1 MKTSA
6 VHHRVNM
13 NTNAISDASAAQ
25 RADDLPSFRSGV
37 AARLAGLPVET
48 LRVWERRYALSDT
61 QRSAHGQRLYS
72 ADQVRHL
79 GLLKQL
85 VDQGHPIGSL
95 AGLPVERLEALVN
108 ARAAGMAAP
117 AGPVRVAV
125 VGESLRRRIA
135 ADARAAAA
143 LDVRRSCDRLDQAGA
158 MLLEAGADVLLLEV
172 SELDDAAIPL
182 IVAARQGAIAAAV
195 VVMYRFCASAT
206 IRELRELGCLVA
218 RVPSEMG
225 ELVSLCRTAM
235 AERDMLPRGPA
246 PAQLKAAP
254 APRRFDDEAL
264 ATLAA
269 AGNRLQCE
277 CPRHLADLLLM
288 VGSFERYSAS
298 CANRNEADAR
308 LHLDLEGHAGRA
320 RAILEVAM
328 EQLALAEGLPLP
340 PNKQ

>member
-1 MKTSA
+1 
-6 VHHRVNM
+6 M
-13 NTNAISDASAAQ
+13 NTTLPPSAPDKP
-25 RADDLPSFRSGV
+25 RDDDMPSFRSGV

-48 LRVWERRYALSDT
+48 LRVWERRYALSAT
-61 QRSAHGQRLYS
+61 QRSAHGQRLYT

-95 AGLPVERLEALVN
+95 AGLPVERLEALAT
-108 ARAAGMAAP
+108 ARAASRAEP

-143 LDVRRSCDRLDQAGA
+143 LDVLRSCDRLDQATA
-158 MLLEAGADVLLLEV
+158 LLGEAQADVLLVEV
-172 SELDDAAIPL
+172 SELDESSIPL
-182 IVAARQGAIAAAV
+182 IVAARQGKLAAAV

-225 ELVSLCRTAM
+225 ELVLLCRTAM
-235 AERDMLPRGPA
+235 ADKDMLPPA
-246 PAQLKAAP
+246 PQRVP
-254 APRRFDDEAL
+254 VPPRRFDEEAL
-264 ATLAA
+264 AALAA
-269 AGNRLQCE
+269 AGNKLQCE

-288 VGSFERYSAS
+288 VGSFERYSAR
-298 CANRNEADAR
+298 CANRNEADAQ
-308 LHLDLEGHAGRA
+308 LHLDLEQAAGRS
-320 RAILEVAM
+320 RALLEAAM
-328 EQLALAEGLPLP
+328 ERLALAEGLSLP
-340 PNKQ
+340 ARP

>member
-1 MKTSA
+1 
-6 VHHRVNM
+6 M
-13 NTNAISDASAAQ
+13 NTNVNSDTKSRQ
-25 RADDLPSFRSGV
+25 RDEDLPLFRSGV

-108 ARAAGMAAP
+108 ARAASMTAP

-158 MLLEAGADVLLLEV
+158 MLAEAGADVLLLEV
-172 SELDDAAIPL
+172 SELDEAAIPL
-182 IVAARQGAIAAAV
+182 IAAARRGAVAAAV

-225 ELVSLCRTAM
+225 ELVLLCRSAM
-235 AERDMLPRGPA
+235 ADRDMLPAGPA
-246 PAQLKAAP
+246 PTPALA

-269 AGNRLQCE
+269 AGNKLQCE

-288 VGSFERYSAS
+288 VGSFERYSAG

-308 LHLDLEGHAGRA
+308 LHMDLEGHAGRA
-320 RAILEVAM
+320 RAILEIAM

-340 PNKQ
+340 ANKQ